1 MNYVLKISLKTEKLQ
16 WAGDETWEVKDPLYI
31 IIRGNSGCNFRE
43 TNNKFHETFPSLVG
57 ERSRDYAEC
66 SQRDDRLMSI
76 CHTHTHERER
86 ERCAPCG
93 YVLTTVSRDDRD
105 VSITL
110 VVI

>member
-76 CHTHTHERER
+76 CHTHTHTHTHTRER
-86 ERCAPCG
+86 ERGALLA
-93 YVLTTVSRDDRD
+93 VMF
-105 VSITL
+105 
-110 VVI
+110 